1 MYYTNI
7 HICNILNKFNHSKS
21 TKEVMELAWKA
32 EILCRERALCVCAC
46 VCAHTHLHSRVCGGH
61 VSTAGCLLQG
71 GGVAIPLA

>member
-1 MYYTNI
+1 
-7 HICNILNKFNHSKS
+7 
-21 TKEVMELAWKA
+21 MELAWKA

-46 VCAHTHLHSRVCGGH
+46 VCAHTHLHARVCGGH